1 MHFLLLIVV
10 VHHRPVVLR
19 LEITSANENVA
30 VLLVRATDR
39 DPHSVEVARRVGVM
53 PASDQPRDPR
63 EEVRAEIREFLSTR
77 RARITP
83 EQAGLPT
90 YGHERRRVTGLRRE
104 EVALLAGVS
113 PQYYVRLERGD
124 ATGISESIIDG
135 VAHALQ
141 LDDAERAH
149 LVHLLHTA
157 GTPRRPR
164 RRTPPAPQR
173 LRPTIQRLMD
183 SMHGAPAVVL
193 NGRLEILGA
202 NALGRALFSPVYA
215 DPEGTPSNA
224 RFVFLDPQAKTFFRD
239 WDTVANDTVAIL
251 RAEAGR
257 DPHDRDLSD
266 LVGQLSTRSD
276 DFRLRWAAHNVRIHS
291 TGVKLFH
298 HPVVG
303 DLDLPYESLPL
314 EPGSSTA
321 LVGYTPEPDSAAQD
335 ALALLASWA
344 ASETD
349 THQPT
354 QAHQDQPAP
363 SHPGATRPSLRL
375 TCAAAVTCDR
385 CPAPLLATASASR
398 HERKVQWTRP
408 WEAGV

>member
-1 MHFLLLIVV
+1 
-10 VHHRPVVLR
+10 
-19 LEITSANENVA
+19 
-30 VLLVRATDR
+30 
-39 DPHSVEVARRVGVM
+39 M
-53 PASDQPRDPR
+53 PASDQPRDAR

-83 EQAGLPT
+83 EQAGLPA

-124 ATGISESIIDG
+124 ATGISESIVDG

-164 RRTPPAPQR
+164 RRTPSAIR
-173 LRPTIQRLMD
+173 RVRPTVQRLMD
-183 SMHGAPAVVL
+183 SMIGTPAVVL
-193 NGRLEILGA
+193 SGRLEILGT
-202 NALGRALFSPVYA
+202 NALGRALFAPVYA

-224 RFVFLDPQAKTFFRD
+224 RFVFLDREAKTFFRD
-239 WDTVANDTVAIL
+239 WDTVADDTVAVL

-266 LVGQLSTRSD
+266 LVGQLSTRSGE
-276 DFRLRWAAHNVRIHS
+276 FRLRWAAHNVRIHS

-335 ALALLASWA
+335 DLALLASWA
-344 ASETD
+344 ASETRAG
-349 THQPT
+349 HAP
-354 QAHQDQPAP
+354 PARH
-363 SHPGATRPSLRL
+363 S
-375 TCAAAVTCDR
+375 
-385 CPAPLLATASASR
+385 SAQQGNPPPPDS
-398 HERKVQWTRP
+398 
-408 WEAGV
+408 A

>member
-1 MHFLLLIVV
+1 M
-10 VHHRPVVLR
+10 
-19 LEITSANENVA
+19 A
-30 VLLVRATDR
+30 
-39 DPHSVEVARRVGVM
+39 
-53 PASDQPRDPR
+53 ASDQPRDPR

-135 VAHALQ
+135 VTHALQ
-141 LDDAERAH
+141 LDEAERAH
-149 LVHLLHTA
+149 LVHLLRTA

-164 RRTPPAPQR
+164 RRTPTAAKPV
-173 LRPTIQRLMD
+173 RPTIQRLMD
-183 SMHGAPAVVL
+183 SMHGTPAVVL
-193 NGRLEILGA
+193 NGRLEIVTA

-224 RFVFLDPQAKTFFRD
+224 RFVFLDPQATTFFRD

-303 DLDLPYESLPL
+303 DLDLPYESRPL
-314 EPGSSTA
+314 APGSSTS
-321 LVGYTPEPDSAAQD
+321 LVGYTPEPDSAAHD

-344 ASETD
+344 ASEAGGDRPAQGPKTKAHRATSTPPD
-349 THQPT
+349 PT
-354 QAHQDQPAP
+354 
-363 SHPGATRPSLRL
+363 
-375 TCAAAVTCDR
+375 
-385 CPAPLLATASASR
+385 
-398 HERKVQWTRP
+398 
-408 WEAGV
+408 

>member
-1 MHFLLLIVV
+1 
-10 VHHRPVVLR
+10 
-19 LEITSANENVA
+19 
-30 VLLVRATDR
+30 
-39 DPHSVEVARRVGVM
+39 M
-53 PASDQPRDPR
+53 PLSDQPRDPR
-63 EEVRAEIREFLSTR
+63 EEVRVEIREFLTTR

-90 YGHERRRVTGLRRE
+90 YGHERRRVIGLRRE

-124 ATGISESIIDG
+124 ATGISESIVNG

-149 LVHLLHTA
+149 LVHLLHAA
-157 GTPRRPR
+157 GAPRRARPR
-164 RRTPPAPQR
+164 AARGPQR
-173 LRPTIQRLMD
+173 VRPTIQRLMD

-193 NGRLEILGA
+193 SGRLEIIAA

-215 DPEGTPSNA
+215 DPEGPPSNA
-224 RFVFLDPQAKTFFRD
+224 RFVFLDREATTFFRD

-276 DFRLRWAAHNVRIHS
+276 EFRLRWAAHDVRIHS

-321 LVGYTPEPDSAAQD
+321 LVGYTPEPGSTAQD

-344 ASETD
+344 ASE
-349 THQPT
+349 
-354 QAHQDQPAP
+354 
-363 SHPGATRPSLRL
+363 SHGENLR
-375 TCAAAVTCDR
+375 
-385 CPAPLLATASASR
+385 
-398 HERKVQWTRP
+398 
-408 WEAGV
+408 